1 MAFLCALAAFGCHLL
16 PPEGPSAAVL
26 PTIHTIRIDFPGA
39 VGSQNLHIS
48 SLMLADT
55 AEWYTET
62 KRLTDFFNGV
72 TESILDAVH
81 TVIQQP
87 PDEVT
92 GDVFVWGPFPADGQ
106 AIEWRLTVTSNDD
119 EDMNWRLDGRSLDG
133 AIHPAG
139 SERRNSGFRR
149 VITGHA
155 TRGGLPNHGAGHFV
169 VNRNNWAR
177 VAPDDVSDRGVVKFD
192 YDLNPTDSIPEME
205 IRVRLTEDEIAEAVA
220 NKVKADYEYDEES
233 DGSGELEFSTKRD
246 VTGGSAQE
254 RVGILA
260 RWVSSGDGRA
270 DVLLKGGDLDQ
281 EVTVLE
287 CWDDSF
293 LRVYYHDTAG
303 IHPTEGDENDCVVD

>member
-1 MAFLCALAAFGCHLL
+1 M
-16 PPEGPSAAVL
+16 
-26 PTIHTIRIDFPGA
+26 
-39 VGSQNLHIS
+39 
-48 SLMLADT
+48 
-55 AEWYTET
+55 
-62 KRLTDFFNGV
+62 
-72 TESILDAVH
+72 
-81 TVIQQP
+81 
-87 PDEVT
+87 
-92 GDVFVWGPFPADGQ
+92 
-106 AIEWRLTVTSNDD
+106 
-119 EDMNWRLDGRSLDG
+119 
-133 AIHPAG
+133 
-139 SERRNSGFRR
+139 
-149 VITGHA
+149 
-155 TRGGLPNHGAGHFV
+155 
-169 VNRNNWAR
+169 
-177 VAPDDVSDRGVVKFD
+177 VKFD
-192 YDLNPTDSIPEME
+192 YDLNPTDSIPEIE

-260 RWVSSGDGRA
+260 RWVSSGAGRA